1 MSLRAVKFVT
11 DGRTVKAVQKEI
23 GPNAYDDFARFKS
36 QGIEGV
42 YVLRNDDLKSFYGL
56 DDLFVPRARK
66 NKAQELSRLLLRQK
80 KIPVLNGDYSSA
92 GRLVQ
97 GIQALLKN
105 ASQEGDSNIYIIG
118 TDDRVFNALWN
129 KFSTRPSK
137 RESAKQQSEGIV
149 QPGSGDAEY
158 ASTQH
163 LLELLSYC
171 DVPDELTQTYI
182 GESVEAQLVRQLI
195 VRAAQ
200 HDEPVLIVGDTG
212 TGKEVV
218 ARAVHDYS
226 TRRNKKYAAPRAPTF
241 VAVNCGAIPRDLFE
255 AELFGSIKGVATDVM
270 TRAGLWELAGDG
282 TLFLDEIGDL
292 SLNHQAKILR
302 ALQEKKVRRI
312 GEAEER
318 EVKARVLAATNRDL
332 FSMVRA
338 GQFREDLYYRLRSFT
353 IRTATLRNHP
363 EDIRLLAS
371 FLWKKISRDEQA
383 ALPEEILSKLCCY
396 GWPGNVRELKAV
408 LLNVY
413 TLFGKENIGVEQLDA
428 VFQLQGIGGPVEAG
442 RGDEFS
448 LHHMECLR
456 HLRRV
461 DEVVRACQVAL
472 KPIVE
477 EGKLDGSTAGAVQ
490 ASLGQR
496 LGELELLCLRPLLF
510 QSELAFTVIYRLK
523 GKLSDLHRLLGK
535 NIDIAL
541 NYWRSDVAEE
551 FKLALSAVFR
561 EVEELTR
568 SA

>member
-1 MSLRAVKFVT
+1 M
-11 DGRTVKAVQKEI
+11 
-23 GPNAYDDFARFKS
+23 
-36 QGIEGV
+36 
-42 YVLRNDDLKSFYGL
+42 
-56 DDLFVPRARK
+56 
-66 NKAQELSRLLLRQK
+66 SRLFLGQKK
-80 KIPVLNGDYSSA
+80 KIPVFIGDYTSA
-92 GRLVQ
+92 GRLIQ
-97 GIQALLKN
+97 GIEALLKN
-105 ASQEGDSNIYIIG
+105 AAKKGDRNIYIIG
-118 TDDRVFNALWN
+118 ANEGVFQALWE
-129 KFSTRPSK
+129 KVSTGTSTKATPK
-137 RESAKQQSEGIV
+137 KQREGAIHQNTRNG
-149 QPGSGDAEY
+149 EY
-158 ASTQH
+158 SSTQH

-171 DVPDELTQTYI
+171 DVPDELRQTYI

-195 VRAAQ
+195 IRAAQ
-200 HDEPVLIVGDTG
+200 HGEAVLIVGDTG
-212 TGKEVV
+212 TGKEVI
-218 ARAVHDYS
+218 ARAIHDYS
-226 TRRNKKYAAPRAPTF
+226 TRRDKKYGVPRARTF

-270 TRAGLWELAGDG
+270 TRAGLWELAGNG

-338 GQFREDLYYRLRSFT
+338 RQFREDLYYRLRSFT
-353 IRTATLRNHP
+353 IRTPTLRNHS

-371 FLWKKISRDEQA
+371 FLWKKISRDDQT
-383 ALPEEILSKLCCY
+383 ALPEEMLSKLCSY

-408 LLNVY
+408 LLNIY

-428 VFQLQGIGGPVEAG
+428 VFQLQGIGGPSEPA
-442 RGDEFS
+442 RSDEFS
-448 LHHMECLR
+448 LHRMECLR

-477 EGKLDGSTAGAVQ
+477 GGKLDDYTAASVK

-510 QSELAFTVIYRLK
+510 QSELAFSVIYRLK
-523 GKLSDLHRLLGK
+523 GKLSYLHNLLGK
-535 NIDIAL
+535 DVGLAL
-541 NYWRSDVAEE
+541 NYWRSDLSEE
-551 FKLALSAVFR
+551 FKLALSAIFR
-561 EVEELTR
+561 EVEELTGKI
-568 SA
+568 

>member
-1 MSLRAVKFVT
+1 MSLRVVNFVT
-11 DGRTVKAVQKEI
+11 DGRAVRAVQKEI
-23 GPNAYDDFARFKS
+23 GSDAREDFARLKS
-36 QGIEGV
+36 QGMHGV
-42 YVLRNDDLKSFYGL
+42 YVMRNDDLKSFQGL
-56 DDLFVPRARK
+56 DDLFVPRTRK
-66 NKAQELSRLLLRQK
+66 NKAQELSRLFLDQK
-80 KIPVLNGDYSSA
+80 KIPVFSGDYSSA

-105 ASQEGDSNIYIIG
+105 AAKKGDRNIYIIG
-118 TDDRVFNALWN
+118 TNEKVFKALWD
-129 KFSTRPSK
+129 KFSTRTSTK
-137 RESAKQQSEGIV
+137 ESAKQQSVGIV
-149 QPGSGDAEY
+149 RQNTGNAEY
-158 ASTQH
+158 SSTQH

-171 DVPDELTQTYI
+171 DVPDELAQTYI

-195 VRAAQ
+195 IRAAQ
-200 HDEPVLIVGDTG
+200 HDEAVLIVGDTG

-218 ARAVHDYS
+218 ARAIHDYS
-226 TRRNKKYAAPRAPTF
+226 TRRDKKYGVPRAPTF
-241 VAVNCGAIPRDLFE
+241 VAVNCGAIPRELFE

-312 GEAEER
+312 GEAGER
-318 EVKARVLAATNRDL
+318 EVKARVMAATNRDL

-353 IRTATLRNHP
+353 IRTPTLRNHP

-371 FLWKKISRDEQA
+371 FLWKKISRDEQT
-383 ALPEEILSKLCCY
+383 ALPEEMLAKLCSY
-396 GWPGNVRELKAV
+396 GWPGNVRELRAV
-408 LLNVY
+408 LLNIY
-413 TLFGKENIGVEQLDA
+413 TLFGKENIGIEQLDA
-428 VFQLQGIGGPVEAG
+428 VFQLQGIGGPPAPG

-448 LHHMECLR
+448 LHRMECLR

-472 KPIVE
+472 RPIVE
-477 EGKLDGSTAGAVQ
+477 GGKADNYTTASVQ

-510 QSELAFTVIYRLK
+510 QSELAFSVIYRLK
-523 GKLSDLHRLLGK
+523 GKLSYLHGLLGK
-535 NIDIAL
+535 DVGFAL
-541 NYWRSDVAEE
+541 NYWRSDVSEE
-551 FKLALSAVFR
+551 FKLALSAIFR
-561 EVEELTR
+561 EVEELTGR
-568 SA
+568 V